1 MAMAV
6 GGGGGTKSSMSEI
19 NMTPMID
26 VLLVLLVI
34 FMIAQPLLQR
44 SIDVQLPIEQQENT
58 APSTPI
64 VLEIDAQGRM
74 NINTRPVTKENLADR
89 LNEIYGG
96 RPDKVLFVKASG
108 EILYQDVIVV
118 MDAARGAGVEVLGAM
133 LPQPAGSQ
141 PAAAPAVP
149 S

>member
-1 MAMAV
+1 MAMSV
-6 GGGGGTKSSMSEI
+6 GGSHGGSMSEI

-44 SIDVQLPIEQQENT
+44 SIDVQLPIESEEEST
-58 APSTPI
+58 TPTTPI
-64 VLEIDAQGRM
+64 VLEIDARGNM
-74 NINTRPVTKENLADR
+74 NINTRPVSKDALQGR
-89 LNEIYGG
+89 LSEIYAA
-96 RPDKVLFVKASG
+96 RPDKVLFVKADG
-108 EILYQDVIVV
+108 EVLYQEVIVV

-133 LPQPAGSQ
+133 LPALGGAQ
-141 PAAAPAVP
+141 PAAPAA

>member
-6 GGGGGTKSSMSEI
+6 GGGGKGSMSDI

-34 FMIAQPLLQR
+34 FMLAQPLLQR
-44 SIDVQLPIEQQENT
+44 SIDVQLPIDKPEN
-58 APSTPI
+58 AQPSTPI
-64 VLEIDAQGRM
+64 VLEIDARGNM
-74 NINTRPVTKENLADR
+74 NINTRPVTKENLETR
-89 LNEIYGG
+89 LRELYAP

-108 EILYQDVIVV
+108 EVLYQDVIVV

-133 LPQPAGSQ
+133 LPAT
-141 PAAAPAVP
+141 
-149 S
+149 

>member
-1 MAMAV
+1 MAISV
-6 GGGGGTKSSMSEI
+6 GGGGSKGSMSDI

-34 FMIAQPLLQR
+34 FMLAQPLLQK
-44 SIDVQLPIEQQENT
+44 SLDVQLPIEKEVAT

-64 VLEIDAQGRM
+64 VIEIEANG
-74 NINTRPVTKENLADR
+74 NLLLNTRPVPRDQLSER
-89 LNEIYGG
+89 LSEIYSR

-108 EILYQDVIVV
+108 DVVYQDVITV

-133 LPQPAGSQ
+133 LPTS
-141 PAAAPAVP
+141 
-149 S
+149 

>member
-1 MAMAV
+1 MSMAV
-6 GGGGGTKSSMSEI
+6 GNKSKESIADI

-34 FMIAQPLLQR
+34 FMLAQPLLQR
-44 SIDVQLPIEQQENT
+44 SIDVQLPIEQEET
-58 APSTPI
+58 STPATPI
-64 VLEIDAQGRM
+64 VLEIDAQGKLTL
-74 NINTRPVTKENLADR
+74 NTRPVQSDGLQER
-89 LNEIYGG
+89 LDEIYRG

-108 EILYQDVIVV
+108 EVLYQDVIVV

-133 LPQPAGSQ
+133 LPAERADQRMVPA
-141 PAAAPAVP
+141 P

>member
-1 MAMAV
+1 MAISV
-6 GGGGGTKSSMSEI
+6 GGGGTKGSMSDI

-34 FMIAQPLLQR
+34 FMLAQPLLQK
-44 SIDVQLPIEQQENT
+44 SLDVQLPIEKEVAT

-64 VLEIDAQGRM
+64 VIEIDANG
-74 NINTRPVTKENLADR
+74 NLLLNTRPVPRDQLSER
-89 LNEIYGG
+89 LSEIYSR

-108 EILYQDVIVV
+108 EVVYQDVITV

-133 LPQPAGSQ
+133 LPTS
-141 PAAAPAVP
+141 
-149 S
+149 

>member
-6 GGGGGTKSSMSEI
+6 GGGGGTKSAMSEI

-58 APSTPI
+58 TPSTPI
-64 VLEIDAQGRM
+64 VLEIDAQGNM
-74 NINTRPVTKENLADR
+74 NINTRPVTAEGLPER
-89 LNEIYGG
+89 LDEIYRG

-108 EILYQDVIVV
+108 EVLYQDVVVV

-133 LPQPAGSQ
+133 LPPPPGSQ
-141 PAAAPAVP
+141 PAPAVP

>member
-6 GGGGGTKSSMSEI
+6 GGKSKGSMSEI

-44 SIDVQLPIEQQENT
+44 SIDVQLPIEQEEEST
-58 APSTPI
+58 TPATPI
-64 VLEIDAQGRM
+64 VLEIDARGNM
-74 NINTRPVTKENLADR
+74 NINTRPVTKDGLQDR
-89 LNEIYGG
+89 LSEIYSA

-108 EILYQDVIVV
+108 EVLYQDVIVV

-133 LPQPAGSQ
+133 LPPVGGAQPA
-141 PAAAPAVP
+141 PPVP

>member
-6 GGGGGTKSSMSEI
+6 GGGGKGSMSDI

-34 FMIAQPLLQR
+34 FMLAQPLLQR
-44 SIDVQLPIEQQENT
+44 SLDVQLPIETET
-58 APSTPI
+58 PESEPAPQI
-64 VLEIDAQGRM
+64 VLEINDRGDM
-74 NINTRPVTKENLADR
+74 FLNLRPIAKEQLAER
-89 LNEIYGG
+89 LREIYAA

-108 EILYQDVIVV
+108 EVIYQDVITV

-133 LPQPAGSQ
+133 LPTPTGTATAT
-141 PAAAPAVP
+141 PTT
-149 S
+149 